1 MSQELADR
9 PFRFGHSLF
18 TVKGLARPLWLGT
31 NRFCCGNC
39 GEAAMRDIRN
49 DLTTTCKIDR
59 RRDRGGI
66 RPVRA
71 EAGAV
76 ADERDGRVA
85 ELQAELAALSKLIEF
100 EHRRM
105 ANEEQ
110 RRIGQRGAAGA
121 SSGPPAAASTL
132 ACRLHHAQAERDR
145 ALSKDDLVNLT
156 LQEGIF
162 ADPESADHGIHG
174 TLVNVIRNEYI
185 RQLHDGTFVPN
196 TLPPALRRHAG

>member
-1 MSQELADR
+1 
-9 PFRFGHSLF
+9 
-18 TVKGLARPLWLGT
+18 
-31 NRFCCGNC
+31 
-39 GEAAMRDIRN
+39 MRDIRN
-49 DLTTTCKIDR
+49 DLTQ
-59 RRDRGGI
+59 
-66 RPVRA
+66 RA
-71 EAGAV
+71 RLVEDQIAAAYGQFEQRLEQLQA
-76 ADERDGRVA
+76 ERDGRVA
-85 ELQAELAALSKLIEF
+85 ELQTELAALSKLIES

-110 RRIGQRGAAGA
+110 RRMANEVPLALPQVHQQQQAPSLADFIMHKLNEL
-121 SSGPPAAASTL
+121 GP
-132 ACRLHHAQAERDR
+132 
-145 ALSKDDLVNLT
+145 LSKDDLVNLS

>member
-1 MSQELADR
+1 LVEDQI
-9 PFRFGHSLF
+9 
-18 TVKGLARPLWLGT
+18 
-31 NRFCCGNC
+31 
-39 GEAAMRDIRN
+39 AAAYGQFEQRLER
-49 DLTTTCKIDR
+49 LQ
-59 RRDRGGI
+59 
-66 RPVRA
+66 A
-71 EAGAV
+71 
-76 ADERDGRVA
+76 ERDGRVA
-85 ELQAELAALSKLIEF
+85 ELQTELAALSKLIES

-110 RRIGQRGAAGA
+110 RHMANEVPLALPQVHQQQQPPSLADFIMHKLNEL
-121 SSGPPAAASTL
+121 GP
-132 ACRLHHAQAERDR
+132 
-145 ALSKDDLVNLT
+145 LSKDDLVNLS